1 MTPIDGAHISAD
13 DLHLL
18 ALAEQGA
25 SAGERAHLAACAEC
39 AEEYLALR
47 QVVQLGR
54 AAGSDPLLMPP
65 AGVWALI
72 HVELGL
78 SDAVRT
84 PPPFA
89 TTPDVTAAAAQPR
102 ASASPVAASLPV
114 ESTPEPLSAPAVAPA
129 PVRSLPRRRWVPFAA
144 AAGVIGLVGGIAFG
158 VASTAG
164 PPAERIVAEA
174 ALDALPGWAASG
186 SARVEQAADGRRSV
200 VVDLDAPAIQGSG
213 SREVWLLKADASGLV
228 SIGFLDGSTGRF
240 AIPASVDL
248 TQYPLVDV
256 SAEPA
261 DGDPAH
267 SGDSIVRGAL
277 HKL

>member
-1 MTPIDGAHISAD
+1 MTPIDGAHIAAD

-54 AAGSDPLLMPP
+54 AAGSDPLLTPP
-65 AGVWALI
+65 AGVWAGI
-72 HVELGL
+72 HAELGL
-78 SDAVRT
+78 SDAVRRPPSFAST
-84 PPPFA
+84 PELMDAAPP
-89 TTPDVTAAAAQPR
+89 PR
-102 ASASPVAASLPV
+102 ASASPVVASLPV
-114 ESTPEPLSAPAVAPA
+114 GSTPESLSAPA
-129 PVRSLPRRRWVPFAA
+129 PVRLLPRRRWVPFAA
-144 AAGVIGLVGGIAFG
+144 AASVIGLVGGIAIG
-158 VASTAG
+158 VASTTG
-164 PPAERIVAEA
+164 PPPEQVVAEA
-174 ALDALPGWAASG
+174 ALDALPGWTASG

-200 VVDLDAPAIQGSG
+200 VVDLDAAAIPGSG
-213 SREVWLLKADASGLV
+213 LREVWLLKADASSLV

-240 AIPASVDL
+240 TIPASVDL

-277 HKL
+277 HRL

>member
-1 MTPIDGAHISAD
+1 MTPIDCAHIAAD

-39 AEEYLALR
+39 AEEYLSLR

-54 AAGSDPLLMPP
+54 AAGSDPLLTPP
-65 AGVWALI
+65 AGVWAGI
-72 HVELGL
+72 HAELGL
-78 SDAVRT
+78 SDAVRRPPSFANT
-84 PPPFA
+84 PELMDAAPP
-89 TTPDVTAAAAQPR
+89 PR
-102 ASASPVAASLPV
+102 ASASPVVASLPV
-114 ESTPEPLSAPAVAPA
+114 ESTPESLSAPA
-129 PVRSLPRRRWVPFAA
+129 PVRLLPRRRWVPFAA
-144 AAGVIGLVGGIAFG
+144 AAGVIGLVGGIAIG
-158 VASTAG
+158 VASTTG
-164 PPAERIVAEA
+164 PPPEQVVAEA
-174 ALDALPGWAASG
+174 SLDALPGWTASG

-200 VVDLDAPAIQGSG
+200 VVDLDAAAIPGSG
-213 SREVWLLKADASGLV
+213 LREVWLLKADASGLV

-240 AIPASVDL
+240 TIPASVDL

-277 HKL
+277 HRL